1 MIREVAVPVE
11 HVVTKEVS
19 VPVEIGHRS
28 ETRIGETRMVI
39 GEETRASAG
48 LTADHMRSTV
58 PFTGPTSVG
67 NVSGVAGNNTSWSV
81 LELDCCTVSEIYLL
95 KLVRCC
101 GGFKCVCP
109 MIHVSHK
116 QKSAFCCA
124 IVC

>member
-1 MIREVAVPVE
+1 
-11 HVVTKEVS
+11 
-19 VPVEIGHRS
+19 
-28 ETRIGETRMVI
+28 MVI

-58 PFTGPTSVG
+58 PFAGPTSVG